1 MRVIKLRGYMNSQAI
16 IPTREAGL
24 ERLKAFLP
32 SAGKEYAAL
41 RNYDLGPENHLS
53 VSMLSPYIR
62 HRVLTETEVL
72 KSVLQSHSQKSA
84 EKFIQEIFWRT
95 YWKGWLEMR
104 PTVWAEYCS
113 NLNKLYD
120 QLQTQSGLRKSWEE
134 ACTGNTGI
142 DCFDSWA
149 KELFETGY
157 LHNHSRMWF
166 ASIWIFTLNLPWQKG
181 AEFFMKHLYDGDAAS
196 NTLSWRW
203 VAGLQTKGKHY
214 VAQSWNISKFTNNK
228 YKNVKLNENA
238 SPITDRREYK
248 LSSLEINKEDLES
261 DTLIFFESEQ
271 NIETLNLKDYR
282 NIYCVFLNN
291 EKRKIKFDE
300 KVINFKK
307 KIIEDQANRFSNIKI
322 IDEINFDKLTNEIK
336 DLDVI
341 YPSIGENLSFL
352 KSIKKKKNLN
362 YNFIVREGDEFC
374 WQFSNKGYFNFKSN
388 IPKIIQKIT

>member
-1 MRVIKLRGYMNSQAI
+1 MKFEISRDGALKQLDAFINSELANYSF
-16 IPTREAGL
+16 
-24 ERLKAFLP
+24 K
-32 SAGKEYAAL
+32 
-41 RNYDLGPENHLS
+41 RNFDLGPKDKSN
-53 VSMLSPYIR
+53 VSCLSPYIS
-62 HRVLTETEVL
+62 HRLITEYEVAKTVLA
-72 KSVLQSHSQKSA
+72 KFPYQKV
-84 EKFIQEIFWRT
+84 EKYIQEIFWRV
-95 YWKGWLEMR
+95 YWKGWLELR
-104 PTVWAEYCS
+104 PQVWTDFLEDLKGLKEDDNYKKAINGE
-113 NLNKLYD
+113 
-120 QLQTQSGLRKSWEE
+120 TQIE
-134 ACTGNTGI
+134 
-142 DCFDSWA
+142 CFNDWV
-149 KELFETGY
+149 KELKENNY
-157 LHNHSRMWF
+157 LHNHTRMWF

-261 DTLIFFESEQ
+261 DTLIFFENEQ

-307 KIIEDQANRFSNIKI
+307 KIIEDQVNRFSNIKI
-322 IDEINFDKLTNEIK
+322 IDEINFDKYTNEIK

-362 YNFIVREGDEFC
+362 YNFIVRDGDEFC

>member
-1 MRVIKLRGYMNSQAI
+1 MIFKT
-16 IPTREAGL
+16 TREEALQDL
-24 ERLKAFLP
+24 ENYINKEIVNYSTQRNFDFGP
-32 SAGKEYAAL
+32 GK
-41 RNYDLGPENHLS
+41 RKN
-53 VSMLSPYIR
+53 VSCLSPYIS
-62 HRVLTETEVL
+62 HRLITEYEVVKKVLS
-72 KSVLQSHSQKSA
+72 KFPYQKV
-84 EKFIQEIFWRT
+84 EKYIQEIFWRV
-95 YWKGWLEMR
+95 YWKGWLELR
-104 PTVWAEYCS
+104 PQVWTDFTEDLKGIEEDKNYQIAV
-113 NLNKLYD
+113 
-120 QLQTQSGLRKSWEE
+120 SGKTE
-134 ACTGNTGI
+134 I
-142 DCFDSWA
+142 QCFNDWVNEL
-149 KELFETGY
+149 KENNY
-157 LHNHSRMWF
+157 LHNHTRMWF

-181 AEFFMKHLYDGDAAS
+181 AEFFMKYLYDGDAAS

-214 VAQSWNISKFTNNK
+214 VAQGWNIAKFTNNK
-228 YKNVKLNENA
+228 YKDISLNEDA
-238 SPITDRREYK
+238 PPLVDKREYK

-261 DTLIFFESEQ
+261 KTLVFFESEL
-271 NIETLNLKDYR
+271 NIETLNLKNYQ
-282 NIYCVFLNN
+282 NIYCVFLSNG
-291 EKRKIKFDE
+291 KRKIKFDE

>member
-1 MRVIKLRGYMNSQAI
+1 MKFEISRDGALKQLDAFINSELANYSF
-16 IPTREAGL
+16 
-24 ERLKAFLP
+24 K
-32 SAGKEYAAL
+32 
-41 RNYDLGPENHLS
+41 RNFDLGPKDKSN
-53 VSMLSPYIR
+53 VSCLSPYIS
-62 HRVLTETEVL
+62 HRLITEYEVAKTVLA
-72 KSVLQSHSQKSA
+72 KFPYQKV
-84 EKFIQEIFWRT
+84 EKYIQEIFWRV
-95 YWKGWLEMR
+95 YWKGWLELR
-104 PTVWAEYCS
+104 PQVWTDFLEDLKGLKEDDNYKKAINGE
-113 NLNKLYD
+113 
-120 QLQTQSGLRKSWEE
+120 TQIE
-134 ACTGNTGI
+134 
-142 DCFDSWA
+142 CFNDWV
-149 KELFETGY
+149 KELKENNY
-157 LHNHSRMWF
+157 LHNHTRMWF

-322 IDEINFDKLTNEIK
+322 IDEIDFDKLTNEIK

-362 YNFIVREGDEFC
+362 YNFIVRDGDEFC

>member
-1 MRVIKLRGYMNSQAI
+1 MKFEISRDGALKQLDAFINSELANYSF
-16 IPTREAGL
+16 
-24 ERLKAFLP
+24 K
-32 SAGKEYAAL
+32 
-41 RNYDLGPENHLS
+41 RNFDFGPKDKSN
-53 VSMLSPYIR
+53 VSCLSPYIS
-62 HRVLTETEVL
+62 HRLITEYEVAKTVLA
-72 KSVLQSHSQKSA
+72 KFPYQKV
-84 EKFIQEIFWRT
+84 EKYIQEIFWRV
-95 YWKGWLEMR
+95 YWKGWLELR
-104 PTVWAEYCS
+104 PQVWTDFLEDLKGLKEDDNYKKAINGE
-113 NLNKLYD
+113 
-120 QLQTQSGLRKSWEE
+120 TQIK
-134 ACTGNTGI
+134 
-142 DCFDSWA
+142 CFNDWV
-149 KELFETGY
+149 KELKENNY
-157 LHNHSRMWF
+157 LHNHTRMWF

-271 NIETLNLKDYR
+271 NIETLNLKDYQ

-307 KIIEDQANRFSNIKI
+307 KIIEDQVNRFSNIKI
-322 IDEINFDKLTNEIK
+322 IDEINFDKYTNEIK

-352 KSIKKKKNLN
+352 KSIKKKNNLN
-362 YNFIVREGDEFC
+362 YNFIVRDGDEFC

>member
-1 MRVIKLRGYMNSQAI
+1 MIFKT
-16 IPTREAGL
+16 TREEALQDL
-24 ERLKAFLP
+24 ENYINKEIVNYSTQRNFDFGP
-32 SAGKEYAAL
+32 GK
-41 RNYDLGPENHLS
+41 RNN
-53 VSMLSPYIR
+53 VSCLSPYIS
-62 HRVLTETEVL
+62 HRLITEYEVTKKVLS
-72 KSVLQSHSQKSA
+72 KFPYQKV
-84 EKFIQEIFWRT
+84 EKYIQEIFWRV
-95 YWKGWLEMR
+95 YWKGWLELR
-104 PTVWAEYCS
+104 PQVWTDFTEDLKGIKEDKNYQIAV
-113 NLNKLYD
+113 
-120 QLQTQSGLRKSWEE
+120 SGKTE
-134 ACTGNTGI
+134 I
-142 DCFDSWA
+142 QCFNDWVNEL
-149 KELFETGY
+149 KENNY
-157 LHNHSRMWF
+157 LHNHTRMWF

-181 AEFFMKHLYDGDAAS
+181 AEFFMKHLFDGDAAS

-214 VAQSWNISKFTNNK
+214 VAQSWNISKFTN
-228 YKNVKLNENA
+228 
-238 SPITDRREYK
+238 
-248 LSSLEINKEDLES
+248 KEDLES
-261 DTLIFFESEQ
+261 KTLVFFESEL
-271 NIETLNLKDYR
+271 NIETLNLKNYQ
-282 NIYCVFLNN
+282 NIYCVFLSN

>member
-1 MRVIKLRGYMNSQAI
+1 MIFKI
-16 IPTREAGL
+16 TREEALQDL
-24 ERLKAFLP
+24 EKYINKEIVNYSTQRNFDFGP
-32 SAGKEYAAL
+32 SNRK
-41 RNYDLGPENHLS
+41 N
-53 VSMLSPYIR
+53 VSCLSPYIS
-62 HRVLTETEVL
+62 HRLITEYEVTKKVLS
-72 KSVLQSHSQKSA
+72 KFPFQKV
-84 EKFIQEIFWRT
+84 EKFIQEIFWRV
-95 YWKGWLEMR
+95 YWKGWLELR
-104 PTVWAEYCS
+104 PQVWTDFIEDLKGIEEDKNYQIAV
-113 NLNKLYD
+113 
-120 QLQTQSGLRKSWEE
+120 SGKTEIE
-134 ACTGNTGI
+134 
-142 DCFDSWA
+142 CFNDWVNEL
-149 KELFETGY
+149 KENNY
-157 LHNHSRMWF
+157 LHNHTRMWF

-181 AEFFMKHLYDGDAAS
+181 AEFFMKYLYDGDAAS

-214 VAQSWNISKFTNNK
+214 VAQGWNIAKFTNNK
-228 YKNVKLNENA
+228 YKDISLNEDA
-238 SPITDRREYK
+238 TPLVDKREYK

-261 DTLIFFESEQ
+261 KTLVFFESEL
-271 NIETLNLKDYR
+271 NIETLNLKDYQ
-282 NIYCVFLNN
+282 NIYCVFLSN

-362 YNFIVREGDEFC
+362 YNFIAREEDEFC